1 VLPCPLRKRGNM
13 QARRVSI
20 QSMMMNF
27 KGLISNT
34 EKDD

>member
-1 VLPCPLRKRGNM
+1 VFPCPLRKRENM
-13 QARRVSI
+13 QARRVLV

-34 EKDD
+34 KKDD